1 MIKYKFINK
10 SSEYQKNLRVL
21 QELWKDN
28 WLYVN
33 ELDWVLIF
41 TKKVVSK
48 QDREE
53 KQATKTPEF
62 IEFISIYP
70 KKNWLSDNKLIEKYS
85 KLWDKHLE
93 IMEWLRKYINW
104 IEVEKKPLSFVL
116 MASTFINQ
124 ERRKDD
130 WKVLE
135 NRFSFSQKW
144 IADKLQGLSQ
154 EKTNII
160 LEQKDLW
167 EKKMHKDITP
177 WVLDNIIEKYW
188 TY

>member
-10 SSEYQKNLRVL
+10 SLGSQKNLKAIT
-21 QELWKDN
+21 ELWKDN
-28 WLYVN
+28 WIYLN
-33 ELDWVLIF
+33 ELDWILIF

-53 KQATKTPEF
+53 KQATKTPQF

-85 KLWDKHLE
+85 KLWDKHEE
-93 IMEWLRKYINW
+93 IMNWLRKYINW

-135 NRFSFSQKW
+135 NRFSFAQKW
-144 IADKLQGLSQ
+144 IAEKLEWLSK
-154 EKTNII
+154 ETID
-160 LEQKDLW
+160 LVLDQKDIW
-167 EKKMHKDITP
+167 EKKWHKDISP
-177 WVLDNIIEKYW
+177 WVLDNIIKSI
-188 TY
+188 TN